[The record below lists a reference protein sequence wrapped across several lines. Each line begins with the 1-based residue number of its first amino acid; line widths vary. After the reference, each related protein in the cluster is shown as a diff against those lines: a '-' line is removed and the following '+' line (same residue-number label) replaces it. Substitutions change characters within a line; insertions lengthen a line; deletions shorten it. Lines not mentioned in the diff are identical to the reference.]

1 MYLCSSIIFDKLL
14 QKETLECKWNVIKN
28 ASFASAISQS
38 PEAYACIAF
47 HAVVVDFFVFY
58 IESKEEIT
66 NMFIEVSGTCFNSS
80 CL

>member
-1 MYLCSSIIFDKLL
+1 MQMECYQKCKL
-14 QKETLECKWNVIKN
+14 
-28 ASFASAISQS
+28 ASAISQS
-38 PEAYACIAF
+38 PEAYECIAF